1 MSKIQKD
8 ASGKL
13 VKPEAPKEASVVK
26 MLEDRAI
33 IDRLA
38 RTLPRGVSPQKL
50 AASAMRLVKSD
61 AKFMQC
67 NPAQLFGCIFNCFAL
82 GLEPNTPTGQAYILP
97 FHNRRA
103 NRMDAQLII
112 GYQGYITIARRSGVV
127 TALVA
132 RPVHQGDRFE
142 VAYGLEPRL
151 VHEPKLDGQRGEAWA
166 YYACAKVDGE
176 PIFVVL
182 TKEDVDKYRARS
194 MSRNSGPWVT
204 DYDAMALK
212 TAVRRL
218 WTWLPHTDD
227 IANARQLED
236 LQDTGRSVLEAGL
249 SDVAEAIGAEPGLA
263 VPDDAV
269 EARELP
275 AGQVLTSDGAELFSV
290 RATADAD
297 DVRATYEALSDAEAI
312 RFDAL
317 LDEVVQQEGDNGN
330 H

>member
-1 MSKIQKD
+1 MSNIQKD

-13 VKPEAPKEASVVK
+13 VKQAPREASVVA

-50 AASAMRLVKSD
+50 AASALRLVKSD
-61 AKFMQC
+61 PKFSQC
-67 NPAQLFGCIFNCFAL
+67 NAAQLFGCIFNCFAM

-97 FHNRRA
+97 FNNRRSG
-103 NRMDAQLII
+103 RMDAQLII

-151 VHEPKLDGQRGEAWA
+151 VHEPKLDAGRGEAWA

-182 TKEDVDKYRARS
+182 TREDVDKYRARS
-194 MSRNSGPWVT
+194 MSRNSGPWVS

-249 SDVAEAIGAEPGLA
+249 SDVAEAIGAEPSLA
-263 VPDDAV
+263 VPEDAV
-269 EARELP
+269 EAKALP
-275 AGQVLTSDGAELFSV
+275 PGQVLTSDGAELFSV
-290 RATADAD
+290 RATADEQ
-297 DVRATYEALSDAEAI
+297 DVKATYEALSDAEAI

-317 LDEVVQQEGDNGN
+317 LDEAQGAEA
-330 H
+330 